1 MWDKL
6 TKMSL
11 IITGDTIIYI
21 SRGDYIMD
29 QEGNK
34 FKKLMTHYVYSSY
47 TFHGVAL
54 ILAFI
59 GYRLPTVNLE
69 INASYFVLIVFETMF
84 TLIILMTVKNI
95 NYKEI
100 RQLLTPKVIT
110 MLKFK
115 NKISDGERS
124 INTIVS
130 TTVNIVVLNIA
141 LYVSLF
147 LNLQFTYLLYLLIV
161 YVFMLLIFVSSL
173 HRQMARA
180 RIEKK

>member
-1 MWDKL
+1 
-6 TKMSL
+6 
-11 IITGDTIIYI
+11 
-21 SRGDYIMD
+21 
-29 QEGNK
+29 
-34 FKKLMTHYVYSSY
+34 
-47 TFHGVAL
+47 
-54 ILAFI
+54 
-59 GYRLPTVNLE
+59 
-69 INASYFVLIVFETMF
+69 
-84 TLIILMTVKNI
+84 MTVKNI

-141 LYVSLF
+141 LYASLF